1 MLPQNGM
8 SLELPSLGF
17 TKVASIIRRDA
28 CVMGRGAFEMK
39 PLLYHSAILLCS
51 KIKICN
57 FFCHNVLFTITFFH
71 NFFHKY
77 CWKKLSL
84 VFLVL
89 VLSVHLKSKKRCC
102 CFFNSS
108 TVFFP
113 IGDDSWLIKYS

>member
-1 MLPQNGM
+1 M

-17 TKVASIIRRDA
+17 AKVASIIRADA
-28 CVMGRGAFEMK
+28 CGMGRGTFEMK
-39 PLLYHSAILLCS
+39 PLLCHCAILLCS

-57 FFCHNVLFTITFFH
+57 FFCHYVLFTIFFHSFFH
-71 NFFHKY
+71 NY
-77 CWKKLSL
+77 CWKKLSF

-102 CFFNSS
+102 YCFSPS